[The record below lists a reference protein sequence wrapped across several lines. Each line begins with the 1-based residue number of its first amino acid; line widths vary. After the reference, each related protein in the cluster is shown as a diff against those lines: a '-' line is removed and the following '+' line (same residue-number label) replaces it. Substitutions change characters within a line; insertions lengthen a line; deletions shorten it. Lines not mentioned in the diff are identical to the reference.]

1 MNLSHH
7 LRPRAQIAV
16 ALVVL
21 LTLVAPVQA
30 ATPKA
35 GAKCTKAGST
45 ATASGKKF
53 TCVKSGTKLVWNKGV
68 AIKAAPKPSIN
79 PVIKPVEPTPTP
91 TPTYTPS
98 PTPSALSV
106 SDPVTSCK
114 IPDASN
120 PYVGVYGGAL
130 YGGFVNKEMPVPS
143 SGTVTWYLVPLEFT
157 DLKGEANWRA
167 RVDQQMQ
174 LLSEY
179 YEFVSY
185 GKLNIKWK
193 IHNSWIMMPGDQAKF
208 EIKLSGDYI
217 TTENFWKDA
226 ISAADSK
233 IDFTGVQ
240 VVNFILPKNHTML
253 KESAQGFPW
262 TGDINKYNT
271 SKGKIAAFT
280 ILGQYFEASHRNYW
294 SYWAHEYGHTLGIPH
309 ISGSRTTSTF
319 QTYDL
324 MGNQDSRRELSGWS
338 RFAVT
343 KWLEDKWVYCK
354 TKANITSELV
364 NLADL
369 NSRGDG
375 NKLVA
380 IPLSATKA
388 LLVESR
394 SNTKFVG
401 IDSVRGNTDGVLVYV
416 YDATKGHNSEYLFPA
431 SSTSDPILSK
441 GESVTYEGVNIK
453 AVSVGAQDQ
462 ILISQKP

>member
-1 MNLSHH
+1 VKHTRLF
-7 LRPRAQIAV
+7 V
-16 ALVVL
+16 ALIL
-21 LTLVAPVQA
+21 AASLISAPA
-30 ATPKA
+30 FATAKA
-35 GAKCTKAGST
+35 GAKCTKAGATST
-45 ATASGKKF
+45 SAGKKF
-53 TCVKSGTKLVWNKGV
+53 TCIKSGTKLVWNKGV
-68 AIKAAPKPSIN
+68 AVKAAPKPSPN
-79 PVIKPVEPTPTP
+79 PVFNPVEPTPTATP
-91 TPTYTPS
+91 TPT
-98 PTPSALSV
+98 PTPSTLSV
-106 SDPVTSCK
+106 SDPVANCK
-114 IPDASN
+114 IQDASN

-130 YGGFVNKEMPVPS
+130 HGGFINKEMPVPS

-157 DLKGEANWRA
+157 DLKGEANWRS

-193 IHNSWIMMPGDQAKF
+193 IHDNWVTMPGDQAKF

-217 TTENFWKDA
+217 TTENFWKEA

-240 VVNFILPKNHTML
+240 VINFLLPKNQTVI

-271 SKGKIAAFT
+271 SEGKLAAFT
-280 ILGQYFEASHRNYW
+280 ILGQFFEASQRNYW

-309 ISGSRTTSTF
+309 ISGSRSTSTY

-354 TKANITSELV
+354 SKSNITSELV

-375 NKLVA
+375 NKLVV
-380 IPLSATKA
+380 IPLSTTKA
-388 LLVESR
+388 LLLESR
-394 SNTKFVG
+394 NNTKFVG
-401 IDSVRGNTDGVLVYV
+401 IDAVRGNTDGVLVYV
-416 YDATKGHNSEYLFPA
+416 YDATMGHNSEYLFPA

-453 AVSVGAQDQ
+453 VVSVGTQDQ
-462 ILISQKP
+462 ILISLKP

>member
-1 MNLSHH
+1 MIYGEIKQKQNKVKK
-7 LRPRAQIAV
+7 RIWFIINPIAGV
-16 ALVVL
+16 RRKDDIPALVRENLNHDLFDFETNFGGATGLSNFRNLGVTRNSEAEL
-21 LTLVAPVQA
+21 LTL
-30 ATPKA
+30 
-35 GAKCTKAGST
+35 
-45 ATASGKKF
+45 
-53 TCVKSGTKLVWNKGV
+53 
-68 AIKAAPKPSIN
+68 IN
-79 PVIKPVEPTPTP
+79 ILTDEFRNNQILTNTQVTMLL
-91 TPTYTPS
+91 
-98 PTPSALSV
+98 SAMLSN
-106 SDPVTSCK
+106 SE
-114 IPDASN
+114 N
-120 PYVGVYGGAL
+120 
-130 YGGFVNKEMPVPS
+130 FVNKEMPVPS

-157 DLKGEANWRA
+157 DLKGEANWRT

-217 TTENFWKDA
+217 TTENFWKEA

-309 ISGSRTTSTF
+309 ISGSRTTSTY

-354 TKANITSELV
+354 SKANITSELV

-375 NKLVA
+375 NKLVV

-394 SNTKFVG
+394 NTTKFVG

-453 AVSVGAQDQ
+453 VISVGAQDQ
-462 ILISQKP
+462 ILISLKP